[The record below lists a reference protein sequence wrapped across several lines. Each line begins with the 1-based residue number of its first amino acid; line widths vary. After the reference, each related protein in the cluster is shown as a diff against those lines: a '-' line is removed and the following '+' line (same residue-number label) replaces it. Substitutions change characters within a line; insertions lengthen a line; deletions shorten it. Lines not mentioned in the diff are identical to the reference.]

1 MSHICNVYDHS
12 HLLQVGRSLPLAVY
26 RMGEGEGERGEGAD
40 RLESEMT
47 YHHTAPSA
55 YIHHT
60 SSSQTSPPCS
70 LSPSPSCSPFPHPHS
85 HPHSLTL
92 TLTSFSLLPSL
103 THPHPHSY
111 PHSHSHPHP
120 DSHPHSLSPSPSPV
134 EQEVI
139 DEVDNVQL
147 LGKGCY
153 RTVQRSVHR
162 RSTWSNLPK
171 QYKHTDTAVQ
181 GNAGTVCHGK
191 AH

>member
-1 MSHICNVYDHS
+1 MLTLILTSFS
-12 HLLQVGRSLPLAVY
+12 LLPSLTHL
-26 RMGEGEGERGEGAD
+26 
-40 RLESEMT
+40 
-47 YHHTAPSA
+47 
-55 YIHHT
+55 
-60 SSSQTSPPCS
+60 
-70 LSPSPSCSPFPHPHS
+70 HPHS

-92 TLTSFSLLPSL
+92 TLTLTL
-103 THPHPHSY
+103 TH
-111 PHSHSHPHP
+111 
-120 DSHPHSLSPSPSPV
+120 SPSPSLSPV